1 MDVFVWRARLDIDLY
16 GVGTLDRTAWDTS
29 FRPRSL
35 AEIFVAEPGPF
46 EQFGETVVYS
56 LLLSTWSYFVD
67 SWKLSF
73 PFSRIPETGTLQ
85 QLVVSRKKKI
95 RCEIEDFVETHL
107 SKLRGMLRSR
117 VLRVLCDLIK
127 NVKSLLRGTKSDSCG
142 PQRIYKYAAVAMYA
156 TVFKNVCTLLGES
169 GKLLLVIG

>member
-1 MDVFVWRARLDIDLY
+1 MFFFATRANVCGNYLLGLVLHRCVARVGRYLLARTGIGLLCRKCRMDVFVWRARLDIDLY

-85 QLVVSRKKKI
+85 QLVVSRKKKSGVRSRI
-95 RCEIEDFVETHL
+95 S
-107 SKLRGMLRSR
+107 SKLISA
-117 VLRVLCDLIK
+117 
-127 NVKSLLRGTKSDSCG
+127 SCVG
-142 PQRIYKYAAVAMYA
+142 YFDRAYY
-156 TVFKNVCTLLGES
+156 
-169 GKLLLVIG
+169 